1 MTSRILLASASR
13 FRKALLDNA
22 GIAVEAVPA
31 EIDERAVEEAVERTG
46 VTPADIAQIL
56 AEAKATEVSERYPDA
71 WVVGSDQ
78 VLSLDGELLH
88 KAADMG
94 EARRRLLKL
103 SGHTHVLDTGVVLA
117 RAGKAVWRHVS
128 TARMTMRPL
137 TPEFVGRYLSQAG
150 SGVLASVG
158 AYQIEGPGIQL
169 FERIEGDHFT
179 IVGLPMLPL
188 LEALRAHGAIDG

>member
-31 EIDERAVEEAVERTG
+31 EIDERAVEEAVDRTG
-46 VTPADIAQIL
+46 MTPADIAQIL

>member
-31 EIDERAVEEAVERTG
+31 EIDERAVEEAVDRTG
-46 VTPADIAQIL
+46 ATPGDIAQIL
-56 AEAKATEVSERYPDA
+56 AEAKAAEVSERYPDA

-188 LEALRAHGAIDG
+188 LEALRAHGVIDG

>member
-1 MTSRILLASASR
+1 MTSRIILASASR
-13 FRKALLDNA
+13 FRTALLDNA

-31 EIDERAVEEAVERTG
+31 EIDERAVEAAVDRTG

>member
-1 MTSRILLASASR
+1 MTSRIILASASR
-13 FRKALLDNA
+13 FRTALLDNA

-31 EIDERAVEEAVERTG
+31 EIDERAVEEAVDRTG

>member
-1 MTSRILLASASR
+1 MPSRILLASASR

-31 EIDERAVEEAVERTG
+31 EIDERAVEEAVDRTG

-188 LEALRAHGAIDG
+188 LEVLRAHGAIDG

>member
-31 EIDERAVEEAVERTG
+31 EIDERAVEEAVDRTG

-56 AEAKATEVSERYPDA
+56 AEAKAAEVSERYPDA

>member
-1 MTSRILLASASR
+1 MTSRIILASASR

-31 EIDERAVEEAVERTG
+31 EIDERAVEEAVDRTG

-188 LEALRAHGAIDG
+188 LEALRAHGVIDG

>member
-1 MTSRILLASASR
+1 MTSRIILASASR

-31 EIDERAVEEAVERTG
+31 EIDERAVEEAVDRTG

>member
-31 EIDERAVEEAVERTG
+31 EIDERAVEEAVDRTG

>member
-1 MTSRILLASASR
+1 MTSRIILASASR

-31 EIDERAVEEAVERTG
+31 KIDERAVEEAVDRTG

-94 EARRRLLKL
+94 EARRRLLRL

>member
-22 GIAVEAVPA
+22 GIAVEAAPA
-31 EIDERAVEEAVERTG
+31 AIDERAVELTVDRSG
-46 VTPADIAQIL
+46 VTPADVAQIL
-56 AEAKATEVSERYPDA
+56 AEAKATEVSERNPDA
-71 WVVGSDQ
+71 WVIGSDQ
-78 VLSLDGELLH
+78 ILSLDGQILH
-88 KAADMG
+88 KAIDMD
-94 EARRRLLKL
+94 EARRRLLRL
-103 SGHTHVLDTGVVLA
+103 SGRTHVLDTGVVLA
-117 RAGKAVWRHVS
+117 RGGETVWRHVS

-137 TPEFVGRYLSQAG
+137 TPGFVGRYLSHAG

-188 LEALRAHGAIDG
+188 LEALRAHGVIDG

>member
-31 EIDERAVEEAVERTG
+31 EIDERAVEEAVDRTG

-188 LEALRAHGAIDG
+188 LEALRAHGVIDG

>member
-31 EIDERAVEEAVERTG
+31 EIDERAVEEAVDRTG

-94 EARRRLLKL
+94 EARRRLLRL

-117 RAGKAVWRHVS
+117 RAGEAVWRHVS
-128 TARMTMRPL
+128 AARMTMRPL

>member
-1 MTSRILLASASR
+1 MTSRIILASASR

-31 EIDERAVEEAVERTG
+31 EIDERAVEEAVDRTG

-103 SGHTHVLDTGVVLA
+103 SGHTHVLDAGVVLA
-117 RAGKAVWRHVS
+117 RAGEAVWRHVS

-150 SGVLASVG
+150 PGVLASVG

-188 LEALRAHGAIDG
+188 LEALRAHGVIDG